1 MMRAVVD
8 TNILIRALIKP
19 YGTVGP
25 VVARLR
31 DGDYV
36 IVYSSPLLDEL
47 ITKLALP
54 RMRVKYRVQTEL
66 VEALV
71 STIILRGERVIPTR
85 QIKLCRDPNDDMF
98 IEAAVAGQAPYVV
111 TGDDDLLTLKKF
123 ENVRFITPRAFLATL
138 YGILSEVQQGEH
150 PEDG

>member
-25 VVARLR
+25 VIAHLR

-36 IVYSSPLLDEL
+36 IVYSWPLLIEL
-47 ITKLALP
+47 TTKLALP
-54 RMRVKYRVQTEL
+54 RIRVKYRVQTEQ

-71 STIILRGERVIPTR
+71 SAIVLRGERVIPTR
-85 QIKLCRDPNDDMF
+85 QIKLCRDPHDDMF
-98 IEAAVAGQAPYVV
+98 IEAAVAGQAPAWSLPKVI
-111 TGDDDLLTLKKF
+111 GMGLGKRSKSG
-123 ENVRFITPRAFLATL
+123 IPREAAR
-138 YGILSEVQQGEH
+138 SSA
-150 PEDG
+150 

>member
-25 VVARLR
+25 VIAHLR

-36 IVYSSPLLDEL
+36 IVYSSPLLIEL
-47 ITKLALP
+47 TTKLALP
-54 RMRVKYRVQTEL
+54 RIRVKYRVQTEQ
-66 VEALV
+66 VEALL
-71 STIILRGERVIPTR
+71 STIVLRGERVIPTR

-123 ENVRFITPRAFLATL
+123 ENVRFITPRAFLATFN
-138 YGILSEVQQGEH
+138 GILSEMQRGQLH
-150 PEDG
+150 